1 MKLRRLLPPLLSSI
15 ILFSAVSVH
24 SQTAHET
31 REKLLD
37 KEILSIYKD
46 LVRARELLSYQTLD
60 TLPANTTIQFI
71 GNYPNRTGL
80 RIRKFNIET
89 EPNSKSK
96 LKRSEEKSLLLEFNG
111 SVLSKV
117 EVSVIEEDV
126 QIEQKSKTIIL
137 DNTPLD
143 EVLNDME
150 ILFSGIE
157 GSSKINLSDLKNE
170 DIKPERNNFK
180 KDFYIKFLLD
190 FHSQISSILALQK
203 NQGIKGQKNMMKQ
216 LNQSLRY

>member
-1 MKLRRLLPPLLSSI
+1 M
-15 ILFSAVSVH
+15 
-24 SQTAHET
+24 
-31 REKLLD
+31 
-37 KEILSIYKD
+37 
-46 LVRARELLSYQTLD
+46 SYQTLD